1 MNGILVE
8 RLLSAKDYLN
18 RDDAVEVVV
27 RLTDDE
33 MLENPADRWR
43 YEVEQVGDWW
53 RVRVYD
59 NQNNF
64 MNYL

>member
-33 MLENPADRWR
+33 MTENPADRWR
-43 YEVEQVGDWW
+43 YEVEQVGAWW